1 MRPHLRRPGGAGGW
15 TKQVAVGFTGA
26 FKILTIDTAQK
37 RNGLALVE
45 EGWSAE
51 PDVDEVRADSEPGP
65 AFGSLADQLRN
76 ALKDR

>member
-1 MRPHLRRPGGAGGW
+1 MAS
-15 TKQVAVGFTGA
+15 
-26 FKILTIDTAQK
+26 DEK
-37 RNGLALVE
+37 RIGLALVE

-51 PDVDEVRADSEPGP
+51 PDVDEVRADAEPGP